1 MIAVS
6 DHALLRHLERV
17 EGIDIEALRADL
29 ESEFSRAHAAA
40 DLIGLRNYSIRTRG
54 VTYVVRGGT
63 VTTVLP
69 ALGERSR
76 FFALAPRRAD

>member
-17 EGIDIEALRADL
+17 EGIDIEAMRADL
-29 ESEFSRAHAAA
+29 ELSFSRAHAAA
-40 DLIGLRNYSIRTRG
+40 DELGLRNYAIRSRG
-54 VTYVVRGGT
+54 VTYMVRGGT

-69 ALGERSR
+69 ALAERSR
-76 FFALAPRRAD
+76 YMALAARRPD